1 MEKREEFFCFFFGFF
16 LRGESSFLL
25 LQTRAKVE
33 KKEQTFFHS
42 RKKST
47 QEKSR
52 KVFSE
57 THKRQTDFDR
67 EGVASF
73 KKFLHFEKE
82 HTFFHEKEHT
92 KESRVEKSSRT
103 HTDRFCFLRRA
114 AETERAVEK
123 EQFFHL
129 RKSRVFSRESAHKE
143 KSKSLLGN
151 TQTETLTEEKLL
163 LSKKCLHSCRYK
175 YKTIIA
181 LFFFSSLRRDA
192 LPFALSARALF
203 ALRGGVCCCRCF

>member
-1 MEKREEFFCFFFGFF
+1 MKKRRVLLLFFGFF
-16 LRGESSFLL
+16 LRGESSFFI
-25 LQTRAKVE
+25 TDESK
-33 KKEQTFFHS
+33 S
-42 RKKST
+42 RKK
-47 QEKSR
+47 R
-52 KVFSE
+52 ADVFS
-57 THKRQTDFDR
+57 
-67 EGVASF
+67 
-73 KKFLHFEKE
+73 LEKE
-82 HTFFHEKEHT
+82 EHT
-92 KESRVEKSSRT
+92 REKSSRT

-181 LFFFSSLRRDA
+181 LFFFCTLRRDA
-192 LPFALSARALF
+192 LPFALSARSLCTFEEAFVVVVSEEARFCLHSLF
-203 ALRGGVCCCRCF
+203 LVV